1 MRWKLLRRRLSV
13 SAPRMTVRSHIPWPV
28 RWVLA
33 ALVLGFSAALA
44 LWAFEFG
51 KGIAGLDRSA
61 KQELAELR
69 VEVQRLRDEN
79 ERAAS
84 VANTAESL
92 LKAERA
98 AQEKLAQTVRQLE
111 GEAQELKANLG
122 FFERLLPS
130 GSEGLAVRGLKTD
143 VDGPGRLRFQM
154 LLMQSGKDPA
164 EFVGRYEL
172 TLIGQIGQRAWT
184 STATDTARGDVKLR
198 QYARVEGV
206 VAFPAEVTVRS
217 LQVRVLDAKNG
228 VRATHTMKL

>member
-1 MRWKLLRRRLSV
+1 
-13 SAPRMTVRSHIPWPV
+13 MTVRSHLPWPV
-28 RWVLA
+28 RWAMA
-33 ALVLGFSAALA
+33 ALVLGFSAAMA

-51 KGIAGLDRSA
+51 KGIAGLDRDD
-61 KQELAELR
+61 KQELSDLR
-69 VEVQRLRDEN
+69 IEVERLRSDN

-122 FFERLLPS
+122 FFERLLPA
-130 GSEGLAVRGLKTD
+130 GSNEGLAVRGLKVDTD
-143 VDGPGRLRFQM
+143 VPGRMRFQM

-164 EFVGRYEL
+164 EFGGKYEL
-172 TLIGQIGQRAWT
+172 TLSGVLAGKTWN
-184 STATDTARGDVKLR
+184 SPTAEFARGEVKLR

-206 VAFPAEVTVRS
+206 VAYPAEVTVRS
-217 LQVRVLDAKNG
+217 VQVRVLDGKNA
-228 VRATHTMKL
+228 VRATHTLKL